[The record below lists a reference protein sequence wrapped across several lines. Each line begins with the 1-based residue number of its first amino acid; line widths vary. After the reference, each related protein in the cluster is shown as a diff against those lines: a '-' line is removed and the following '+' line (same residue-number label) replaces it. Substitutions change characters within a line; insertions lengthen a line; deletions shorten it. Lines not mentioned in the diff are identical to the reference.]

1 MTKIVKGRFV
11 KGQSGNPGGRPATI
25 GAMQE
30 LARSHTDAA
39 IAALVAALG
48 EKATRVAAATVLLDR
63 GWGKAA
69 TILESGPGGLTIQVV
84 TGVPRALAET
94 DTDD

>member
-1 MTKIVKGRFV
+1 MPKIVKGRFV
-11 KGQSGNPGGRPATI
+11 KGQSGNPGGRPKSLVD
-25 GAMQE
+25 MQA
-30 LARSHTDAA
+30 LARSHTEAA
-39 IAALVAALG
+39 IEALVLALN
-48 EKATRVAAATVLLDR
+48 EKASRVAAASVLLDR

-84 TGVPRALAET
+84 TGVPRAIAET